1 MAAEVK
7 RYEEFPLK
15 DEYAD
20 RAVPLDARMHW
31 IKPSMVWLG
40 FSTQFISFFV
50 GAEVAMKVGMPW
62 AVLGIFIG
70 CLFLVIESGLIA
82 WASAKYGYSFP
93 MLNKKAW
100 GNKAFLIPSLFL
112 AVLVTGWYAY
122 QAMAT
127 GDVWEKAWGVNAHW
141 ASFIFAILFALTA
154 IKYKYMVWAR
164 ALGVPALFVMVG
176 YLFYFN
182 IIPNWGKAWSF
193 TVANP
198 DYSYGI
204 TTGISFFIISSIM
217 TGDVVRFAKPKVFDS
232 TMVTIFA
239 FIVGNGLALSVGALA
254 YAAYPNL
261 ETWWGLVNVQYGIP
275 VVLAATWMNWVSGD
289 ACLYNAV
296 MGYTN
301 VHPKVKWKHAI
312 IIGGIIGAIAAGTA
326 GLKTVV
332 PFMLAIGTLVPPIGG
347 VIIAD
352 FYWLRKG
359 DYTRDRKTDWNWI
372 ALISTVIGI
381 LLAWVSLRTMP
392 WLPNQITGMIASFL
406 AFGILMNAFGKGAEL
421 VPSR

>member
-1 MAAEVK
+1 MK
-7 RYEEFPLK
+7 PIEERGLPEGLK

-62 AVLGIFIG
+62 AILGIFIG
-70 CLFLVIESGLIA
+70 CVFLVIESGLIA
-82 WASAKYGYSFP
+82 WSSAKYGYSFP
-93 MLNKKAW
+93 MQNKKAW
-100 GNKAFLIPSLFL
+100 GNRGFLIPSLFL
-112 AVLVTGWYAY
+112 AILVTGWYAY

-127 GDVWEKAWGVNAHW
+127 GDVWEKAWGFNAHW
-141 ASFIFAILFALTA
+141 SSVVFAILFALTA
-154 IKYKYMVWAR
+154 TKYKWMVWAR

-176 YLFYFN
+176 YLLYFV
-182 IIPNWGKAWSF
+182 IVPNWDKAWSF

-217 TGDVVRFAKPKVFDS
+217 TGDIVRFCKPKVFDS

-261 ETWWGLVNVQYGIP
+261 DTWWGLVNVQYGIP
-275 VVLAATWMNWVSGD
+275 VVMAATWMNWVSGD

-301 VHPKVKWKHAI
+301 AHPKVQWKQAI

-326 GLKTVV
+326 GLKSVV

-347 VIIAD
+347 IVIAD

-359 DYTRDRKTDWNWI
+359 DYTLDRKTNWNWI
-372 ALISTVIGI
+372 ALVSCVIGI
-381 LLAWVSLRTMP
+381 LLATWSLKVMP
-392 WLPNQITGMIASFL
+392 WLPNQITGMVVSFL
-406 AFGILMNAFGKGAEL
+406 AFGILMSAFGKATEL
-421 VPSR
+421 VRTR